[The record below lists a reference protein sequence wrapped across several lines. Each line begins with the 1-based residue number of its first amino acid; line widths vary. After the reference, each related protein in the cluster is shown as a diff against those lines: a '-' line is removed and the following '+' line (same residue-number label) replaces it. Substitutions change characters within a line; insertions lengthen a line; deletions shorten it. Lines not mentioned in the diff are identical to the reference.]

1 MSRDFYIIFL
11 IWEIGVRELMV
22 MHELACNLTDQVN
35 SFILVEQFYVMERC
49 SLGGRKILVAI
60 M

>member
-1 MSRDFYIIFL
+1 
-11 IWEIGVRELMV
+11 MV

-35 SFILVEQFYVMERC
+35 SFILVEQFYVMQRC